1 MSDWITA
8 ALVVAGALLALIAAI
23 GIVRMPDLYLRM
35 HAAAKAG
42 TLGVGLL
49 LTASAVHFKQLD
61 ITVLVLLTVAFM
73 VLTAP
78 VAAHI
83 IVRAAYYSGVPM
95 SERSIVDDLK
105 SRRDRPSPFK
115 DAR

>member
-1 MSDWITA
+1 MNDVITA
-8 ALVVAGALLALIAAI
+8 VLAGGGALFALIAAI

-42 TLGVGLL
+42 TLGIGLL
-49 LTASAVHFKQLD
+49 MGASAVHFQRLD
-61 ITVLVLLTVAFM
+61 ITVVALLAIAFM